1 MADIFTASGSKF
13 SIAAAV
19 TTEPASA
26 SAYSA
31 LTWTEVGMI
40 ESLGEYGDEAAT
52 IDFAV
57 LGDGRVRK
65 AKGASDAGNMAVTCA
80 HIAGDVGQIAMVA
93 AQLTKLTYPFKVE
106 LANKL
111 TGGGTNEFNY
121 FLGLVMSKR
130 VNVGA
135 NDNVVRRT
143 FSVAVTSKITES
155 APT

>member
-1 MADIFTASGSKF
+1 MPEIFTASGSKLYIAP
-13 SIAAAV
+13 SAAA
-19 TTEPASA
+19 EPANA
-26 SAYSA
+26 AAYAA

-80 HIAGDVGQIAMVA
+80 HIAADVGQIAMVA
-93 AQLTKLTYPFKVE
+93 AQLTKLQYPFKVE

-111 TGGGTNEFNY
+111 TGGGTNEMNY
-121 FLGLVMSKR
+121 FMGLVMSKR

-143 FSVAVTSKITES
+143 FTVAVNSKITEV